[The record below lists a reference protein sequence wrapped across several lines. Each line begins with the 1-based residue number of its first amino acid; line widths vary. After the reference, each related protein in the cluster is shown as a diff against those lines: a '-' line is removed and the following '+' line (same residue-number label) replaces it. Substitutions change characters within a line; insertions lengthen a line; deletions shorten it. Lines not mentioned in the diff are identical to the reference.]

1 MDYLE
6 KTTAFRRLLHEHPE
20 ASEKEILTRGLIK
33 EFLEENTE
41 NLEIVDK
48 GRWLYGYHNEGA
60 EKTYLFR
67 ADFDAI
73 LSEDGQ
79 CYHGCGHDGHTAILA
94 GLAMKL
100 DKEKLGRNIIYLF
113 QHAEENA
120 AGAIECVEIFDEKKV
135 DYAFA
140 LHGHVAMPLGLAG
153 VHEEVVCC
161 ASEGMLIHL
170 KGVQSHASTPENGLN
185 PAYLMAE
192 LAQYLQDL
200 SEFEGFVPM
209 SWQGEDYDNMIMA
222 TIVYQ
227 RLGEKAFG
235 VSPSTGEMG
244 LTLRAYNENELFL
257 LQERIENFVKE
268 RAEKEG
274 IEYNFTY
281 LDIFPETRN
290 NAGLAKKVKA
300 LWEEEGL
307 DFIEK
312 QDPHRGS
319 EDFGHLAKRAPS
331 CYFELGLG
339 VDLPSLHNVD
349 FEFVDEAIPY
359 GIALLEAIARKAI
372 E

>member
-6 KTTAFRRLLHEHPE
+6 KITALRRLLHGHPE
-20 ASEKEILTRGLIK
+20 ASEKEIVTRGLIK
-33 EFLEENTE
+33 DFLEKNTE

-48 GRWLYGYHNEGA
+48 GKWLYGYHNEGA
-60 EKTYLFR
+60 QKTYLFR

-73 LSEDGQ
+73 LREDGQ

-120 AGAIECVEIFDEKKV
+120 AGAIQCREIFDEKKV

-140 LHGHVAMPLGLAG
+140 LHGHVGMPLGRAG
-153 VHEEVVCC
+153 VHEDVVCC
-161 ASEGMLIHL
+161 ASQGMLIHL
-170 KGVQSHASTPENGLN
+170 KGVQSHASSPELGIN

-192 LAQYLQDL
+192 LALFLKPL
-200 SEFEGFVPM
+200 SEFKGFVPM
-209 SWQGEDYDNMIMA
+209 SWEGQDYENMIMA

-244 LTLRAYNENELFL
+244 LTLRAYNENEMFL
-257 LQERIENFVKE
+257 LQERVENFVKE

-274 IEYNFTY
+274 LEYSFTY

-290 NAGLAKKVKA
+290 NADLAKKVKL
-300 LWEEEGL
+300 LWEKEGL

-312 QDPHRGS
+312 HDPHRGS
-319 EDFGHLAKRAPS
+319 EDFGHLAKEVPS

-339 VDLPSLHNVD
+339 SDSPPLHNIG
-349 FEFVDEAIPY
+349 FQFLDEASPY
-359 GIALLEAIARKAI
+359 GLALLEAIARKGI
-372 E
+372 D